1 MVKTTTTKALTAVPF
16 LLAASL
22 ASAQHC
28 RKIGAALVERYI
40 PQ

>member
-1 MVKTTTTKALTAVPF
+1 MVKTTPTKALIAVTF

-28 RKIGAALVERYI
+28 RKIGAAWVERYI